1 MTTSRIHL
9 IPAITAAAVLAVATS
24 SAVLADSKPRLPTTV
39 DGPVSVNKD
48 ILQLCPDPAPMF
60 MEYGKGAV
68 PYHPELSVIALEGT
82 VKNLGGKFVPGAQ
95 PQAIELWVKWANG
108 TGQKV
113 KSIPLPVMQ
122 PGAVQTIK
130 TSFDPADYK
139 AKLAANGAT
148 PKLTLLINT
157 NAGGIGGTKDC
168 KLGEANIHWIYGP
181 NAGELQAMGISG

>member
-1 MTTSRIHL
+1 MTTMRTRL
-9 IPAITAAAVLAVATS
+9 IPAIAAAAAVFAIAST
-24 SAVLADSKPRLPTTV
+24 SAVLADSTTPLTTTV
-39 DGPVSVNKD
+39 RSASVNPD
-48 ILQLCPDPAPMF
+48 ILRLCPNPAPMF

-95 PQAIELWVKWANG
+95 PQAIELWVKWGSGA
-108 TGQKV
+108 GQKV
-113 KSIPLPVMQ
+113 KSIPLPTMEA
-122 PGAVQTIK
+122 GAVQVIK

-139 AKLAANGAT
+139 QKLATYGAS
-148 PKLTLLINT
+148 PKLTLVINT
-157 NAGGIGGTKDC
+157 NAGSVIGTKDC